1 MSYHFLVRC
10 IPVWSMHY
18 ANLCFIYFKFWN
30 PGCKGGK
37 NLQLLEPVN
46 GEEDNLS
53 KLLYVSYNFL
63 VWCIPIWSICYANLC
78 SLFQLLKSRWLRG
91 KKNIQLLEHV
101 NGEED
106 NVPNYCCT
114 IFFLLSKLGIF
125 CCVENLFM
133 NEVY

>member
-10 IPVWSMHY
+10 IPIWSIHY
-18 ANLCFIYFKFWN
+18 ANLCFLYFKIWN

-46 GEEDNLS
+46 GEEDNVS
-53 KLLYVSYNFL
+53 KLLYVSYIFWYDASQYEVYVMQIFVHYFNF
-63 VWCIPIWSICYANLC
+63 WNLG
-78 SLFQLLKSRWLRG
+78 G
-91 KKNIQLLEHV
+91 KGEKNIQLLEHV

-125 CCVENLFM
+125 HCVENLFM

>member
-1 MSYHFLVRC
+1 M
-10 IPVWSMHY
+10 MHPNMKY
-18 ANLCFIYFKFWN
+18 MLCK
-30 PGCKGGK
+30 
-37 NLQLLEPVN
+37 
-46 GEEDNLS
+46 
-53 KLLYVSYNFL
+53 
-63 VWCIPIWSICYANLC
+63 
-78 SLFQLLKSRWLRG
+78 SLFFISTFEIKVVKG

-125 CCVENLFM
+125 HCVENLFM